1 MQDSSLQ
8 KTIGLEM
15 LRPKMIR
22 AVLGMKHL
30 SAKGLLERM
39 VFLQNVNRSYTSRY
53 RSSQS
58 EKVQMDDLGATIPQL
73 PLKKLQF
80 TCTKNCANFGL
91 INFISEHIKY
101 VQIFHSRNSSAIFHR
116 FLVFTCL

>member
-30 SAKGLLERM
+30 GTKGLLERM
-39 VFLQNVNRSYTSRY
+39 VFVQNVSRSYTSRY

-58 EKVQMDDLGATIPQL
+58 EKVRMDDLGATIP
-73 PLKKLQF
+73 
-80 TCTKNCANFGL
+80 
-91 INFISEHIKY
+91 
-101 VQIFHSRNSSAIFHR
+101 
-116 FLVFTCL
+116 

>member
-30 SAKGLLERM
+30 GTKGLLERM
-39 VFLQNVNRSYTSRY
+39 VFVQNVNRSYTSHY

-58 EKVQMDDLGATIPQL
+58 EKVWMDDLGATIP
-73 PLKKLQF
+73 
-80 TCTKNCANFGL
+80 
-91 INFISEHIKY
+91 Y
-101 VQIFHSRNSSAIFHR
+101 R
-116 FLVFTCL
+116 

>member
-22 AVLGMKHL
+22 AVLSMKHL
-30 SAKGLLERM
+30 SVKGLLERM
-39 VFLQNVNRSYTSRY
+39 VFVQNVNRSYTSRY

-58 EKVQMDDLGATIPQL
+58 EKVRMDDLGATIP
-73 PLKKLQF
+73 
-80 TCTKNCANFGL
+80 
-91 INFISEHIKY
+91 
-101 VQIFHSRNSSAIFHR
+101 
-116 FLVFTCL
+116 

>member
-15 LRPKMIR
+15 LCPKMIR

-30 SAKGLLERM
+30 GTKGLLERM
-39 VFLQNVNRSYTSRY
+39 VFVQNVNRSYTSRY

-58 EKVQMDDLGATIPQL
+58 EKVRMDDLGATIP
-73 PLKKLQF
+73 
-80 TCTKNCANFGL
+80 
-91 INFISEHIKY
+91 
-101 VQIFHSRNSSAIFHR
+101 
-116 FLVFTCL
+116 

>member
-1 MQDSSLQ
+1 MQDSSPQ

-15 LRPKMIR
+15 LRPKMIH

-39 VFLQNVNRSYTSRY
+39 VFVQNVNRSYTSRY

-58 EKVQMDDLGATIPQL
+58 EKVQMDDPGATIP
-73 PLKKLQF
+73 
-80 TCTKNCANFGL
+80 
-91 INFISEHIKY
+91 
-101 VQIFHSRNSSAIFHR
+101 
-116 FLVFTCL
+116 

>member
-39 VFLQNVNRSYTSRY
+39 VFVQNVNRSYSSRY
-53 RSSQS
+53 HSSQS
-58 EKVQMDDLGATIPQL
+58 EKVRMDDLGATIP
-73 PLKKLQF
+73 
-80 TCTKNCANFGL
+80 
-91 INFISEHIKY
+91 
-101 VQIFHSRNSSAIFHR
+101 
-116 FLVFTCL
+116 

>member
-30 SAKGLLERM
+30 GTKGLLERM
-39 VFLQNVNRSYTSRY
+39 VFVQNVNRSYTSRY

-58 EKVQMDDLGATIPQL
+58 QKVRMDDLGATIP
-73 PLKKLQF
+73 
-80 TCTKNCANFGL
+80 
-91 INFISEHIKY
+91 
-101 VQIFHSRNSSAIFHR
+101 
-116 FLVFTCL
+116 

>member
-1 MQDSSLQ
+1 MSLVWLSPLRNFTYRAGLLLRMQDSSLQ

-30 SAKGLLERM
+30 GTKGLLERM
-39 VFLQNVNRSYTSRY
+39 VVVQNVNRSYTSRY

-58 EKVQMDDLGATIPQL
+58 EKVWMDDLGATIP
-73 PLKKLQF
+73 
-80 TCTKNCANFGL
+80 
-91 INFISEHIKY
+91 
-101 VQIFHSRNSSAIFHR
+101 
-116 FLVFTCL
+116 

>member
-30 SAKGLLERM
+30 GTKGLLERM
-39 VFLQNVNRSYTSRY
+39 VFVQNVNRSYTSRY

-58 EKVQMDDLGATIPQL
+58 EKVRMDDLGATIP
-73 PLKKLQF
+73 
-80 TCTKNCANFGL
+80 
-91 INFISEHIKY
+91 
-101 VQIFHSRNSSAIFHR
+101 
-116 FLVFTCL
+116 

>member
-22 AVLGMKHL
+22 AVLSMKHL

-39 VFLQNVNRSYTSRY
+39 VFVQNVNRSYTSRY

-58 EKVQMDDLGATIPQL
+58 EKVRMDDLGATIP
-73 PLKKLQF
+73 
-80 TCTKNCANFGL
+80 
-91 INFISEHIKY
+91 
-101 VQIFHSRNSSAIFHR
+101 
-116 FLVFTCL
+116 

>member
-30 SAKGLLERM
+30 GTNCLLERM
-39 VFLQNVNRSYTSRY
+39 VFVQNVNRSYTSRY

-58 EKVQMDDLGATIPQL
+58 EKVRMDDLGATIP
-73 PLKKLQF
+73 
-80 TCTKNCANFGL
+80 
-91 INFISEHIKY
+91 
-101 VQIFHSRNSSAIFHR
+101 
-116 FLVFTCL
+116 

>member
-22 AVLGMKHL
+22 PVLGMKHL
-30 SAKGLLERM
+30 GTKGLLERM
-39 VFLQNVNRSYTSRY
+39 VFVQNVNRSYTSRY

-58 EKVQMDDLGATIPQL
+58 EKVRMDDLGATIP
-73 PLKKLQF
+73 
-80 TCTKNCANFGL
+80 
-91 INFISEHIKY
+91 
-101 VQIFHSRNSSAIFHR
+101 
-116 FLVFTCL
+116 